1 MVDRS
6 VWDGKAVNNP
16 IPRLVGSSILKV
28 IVQSVEEGEE
38 AGRLLSEL
46 PAFFRRVLYI
56 VEVFDHFACELKD
69 RNDAGG
75 DAEWVRH
82 SIVQSMIKEDRTSDP

>member
-28 IVQSVEEGEE
+28 IVQSVEESEE
-38 AGRLLSEL
+38 AGCLLSAL
-46 PAFFRRVLYI
+46 PAFFRRILYI
-56 VEVFDHFACELKD
+56 VKVFDHFNCELKD

-82 SIVQSMIKEDRTSDP
+82 GIFRSMIKEEGRMCG